1 MGSLFEPFG
10 HVYAGRAAKKAKK
23 AEARQL
29 RRRAGLTRATGQ
41 RTAAEDR
48 RESRYVMSAAR
59 AKAAAGGGALADPTM
74 VNLFADIE
82 ARGEYNAL
90 ASLWESEEEAL
101 GLEAEAVARKREGR
115 ADEILGYTRAI
126 ASIMDDAKSFGGG

>member
-10 HVYAGRAAKKAKK
+10 HVYAGRASKKAKK
-23 AEARQL
+23 AESRQL

-59 AKAAAGGGALADPTM
+59 AKAAAGGGALSDPTM

-115 ADEILGYTRAI
+115 AAEILGYTRAI

>member
-1 MGSLFEPFG
+1 
-10 HVYAGRAAKKAKK
+10 
-23 AEARQL
+23 
-29 RRRAGLTRATGQ
+29 
-41 RTAAEDR
+41 
-48 RESRYVMSAAR
+48 MS
-59 AKAAAGGGALADPTM
+59 DPTM